1 MTIDMPPPVAQ
12 SVRTNRS
19 SFSSS
24 HGNDD
29 NTLHHFAAVSNG
41 DGYESDSSS
50 FAPPTPNTLS
60 TAIPAEL
67 AGVVPLI
74 DRFQVEGFLKL
85 MHKQIQSAG
94 KRGFFSKRSVGPQV
108 REKLTFEDM
117 LCFQKDPIP
126 TSLLKLNS
134 DLALRSTKLFQIIL
148 KYMEV
153 DSSDRASPMSLDER
167 VELVGKLY
175 KQSLKHS
182 ELRDELFVQISKQT
196 RNNPD
201 RESLIK
207 SWELMYLCV
216 SCMTPS
222 KDIGG
227 YLSEYIH
234 HIVNGVNTDPEIR
247 AIALNTLSALKR
259 SVKAGPRHII
269 PGPKE
274 IEAQLT
280 GKKLTTIVF
289 FLDETFEEI
298 TYDMSTTVADAVEEL
313 AGIIKLSTYSSFSL
327 FECRKAVTASKSPDS
342 EEYVGLDDN
351 KHIGDLLAEFKAA
364 KERSKGEILH
374 CKLIFKKKL
383 FRESDEAVTDP
394 MFMQLSYVQLQHDY
408 IFGHYPVGR
417 DEASQLSALQI
428 LAEIG
433 FVRRPESCSDWS
445 SFLERFLPRQ
455 IAMTRGRREWELDI
469 LSCYHSLEHLTKD
482 DARQKFLH
490 ILRTLP
496 YGNSV
501 FFNVRKIDDPIGLL
515 PGRIILGINKRGVHF
530 FRPVPKEYLHSAE
543 LRDIMQFGSSNTA
556 VFFKMRVAG
565 VLHIFQFETK
575 QGEEI
580 CVALQTHINDVML
593 RRYSKART
601 TAGGSLNEDIS
612 SNFKSP
618 NSESYEKRIQDL
630 SKAAEESKR
639 IADQLKEEL
648 HEKQKQEEKML
659 QELESLKESLNVD
672 KLSLEEVTNERDR
685 LISLCDEKDKAL
697 QAAILEKRN
706 METRMT
712 KLNKLVTEKEN
723 TTQREPIGANKQGLQ
738 KLEDELK
745 LCKDELRIAEETIK
759 SLTTDKLI
767 LEQRLSRLEKKNSEE
782 NSSIQLKLEQELKT
796 LKGQVYD
803 LERKVEVFR
812 QELVA
817 AESTLSV
824 KDSELTA
831 LKNNLRE
838 LEELREMKEDIDRK
852 NKQTAAILKMQA
864 SQLADMELLYKEEQ
878 VLRKRY
884 FNTIEDMKGK
894 IRVYCRPRPLSDKEI
909 AEKDGNSLTTI
920 DEFTVEHQWK
930 TDKPKQ
936 HIYDRVFDGNATQED
951 VFEDTR
957 YLVQSAV
964 DGYNVCI
971 FAYGQTG
978 SGKTFTI
985 YGSESNPGLTPRAT
999 AELFRILRRDSNK
1012 FSFSLKAYMVELYQD
1027 TLVDLLLPKN
1037 AKRLRLDIK
1046 KDSKGMVTVENVTTM
1061 SISTMDELN
1070 SIIQKGSERRH
1081 TSETQMNEESSR
1093 SHLILS
1099 IVIEST
1105 NLQSQS
1111 AARGKL
1117 SFVDLA
1123 GSERVKKSGSEGSQL
1138 KEAQS
1143 INKSLSALGDVI
1155 SALSSGGQ
1163 HIPYRNH
1170 KLTMLMSD
1178 SLGGNA
1184 KTLMFVNVSPAQS
1197 NLDETHNS
1205 LMYASRV
1212 RSIVNDPSKNVSSK
1226 EIARLKKLVAY
1237 WKEQAGRKG
1246 EDEDLEEIQEVRP
1259 SRDRTDGRHSL

>member
-1 MTIDMPPPVAQ
+1 MTIDVPPSSAH
-12 SVRTNRS
+12 SVRTNRFSFGS
-19 SFSSS
+19 SNGSEA
-24 HGNDD
+24 
-29 NTLHHFAAVSNG
+29 TPLHNYASVSNG
-41 DGYESDSSS
+41 DGYDSDGSN
-50 FAPPTPNTLS
+50 FAPPTPTTLS

-67 AGVVPLI
+67 AGAVPLI
-74 DRFQVEGFLKL
+74 DKFQVEGFLKL

-108 REKLTFEDM
+108 REKFTFEDM

-134 DLALRSTKLFQIIL
+134 DLVSRATKLFVIIL
-148 KYMEV
+148 KYMGV
-153 DSSDRASPMSLDER
+153 DSSDRLTPLNLDER

-175 KQSLKHS
+175 KQCLKRS
-182 ELRDELFVQISKQT
+182 ELRDELFLQISKQT
-196 RNNPD
+196 RNNPE
-201 RESLIK
+201 RECLIK
-207 SWELMYLCV
+207 AWELMYLCAL
-216 SCMTPS
+216 SMPPG
-222 KDIGG
+222 KDIGA
-227 YLSEYIH
+227 YLSEYVH
-234 HIVNGVNTDPEIR
+234 NVAHGVLADPEIR
-247 AIALNTLSALKR
+247 ALALNTLNALKH

-269 PGPKE
+269 PGPIE
-274 IEAQLT
+274 IEAMLT

-298 TYDMSTTVADAVEEL
+298 TYDLSTTVADAVEEL

-327 FECRKAVTASKSPDS
+327 FECRKVVTGSKSPDS
-342 EEYVGLDDN
+342 GNEEYIGLDDN
-351 KHIGDLLAEFKAA
+351 KYIGDLLAEFKAV

-383 FRESDEAVTDP
+383 FRDSDEAVTDP
-394 MFMQLSYVQLQHDY
+394 MFLQLSYVQLQHDY
-408 IFGHYPVGR
+408 ILGNYPIGK
-417 DEASQLSALQI
+417 DDASQLSALQI

-433 FVRRPESCSDWS
+433 FVRRPESCTDWN

-455 IAMTRGRREWELDI
+455 IAMTRAKREWELDI
-469 LSCYHSLEHLTKD
+469 LSCYHSLAHVTKD
-482 DARQKFLH
+482 DARQQFLH
-490 ILRTLP
+490 ILRTIP
-496 YGNSV
+496 YGFSV

-530 FRPVPKEYLHSAE
+530 FRPVPKEYMQSAE

-593 RRYSKART
+593 RRYSKARST
-601 TAGGSLNEDIS
+601 VGGSLNEDTS
-612 SNFKSP
+612 TNFKSS
-618 NSESYEKRIQDL
+618 NMELYEKRVQDL
-630 SKAAEESKR
+630 SKLVEESQTN
-639 IADQLKEEL
+639 ADQLLEKL
-648 HEKQKQEEKML
+648 HQKQKQEEEML
-659 QELESLKESLNVD
+659 EELDGLKKSLKADKQNLAEVTDDRD
-672 KLSLEEVTNERDR
+672 KLR
-685 LISLCDEKDKAL
+685 SLCHEKDKEL
-697 QAAILEKRN
+697 QAKIQEKRN
-706 METRMT
+706 MEAQMA
-712 KLNKLVTEKEN
+712 KLSNLVTENATKKDPLQEDN
-723 TTQREPIGANKQGLQ
+723 QVSQ
-738 KLEDELK
+738 KLEDDLK
-745 LCKDELRIAEETIK
+745 LCKGELLEAEETIK
-759 SLTTDKLI
+759 CLRSEKLI
-767 LEQRLSRLEKKNSEE
+767 LEQKLSEFEKNSEE
-782 NSSIQLKLEQELKT
+782 EISSLQCKLEKERKNLNS
-796 LKGQVYD
+796 QVYD
-803 LERKVEVFR
+803 LERKLEMFR
-812 QELVA
+812 QEMTVA
-817 AESTLSV
+817 KSSLSV
-824 KDSELTA
+824 KDSELAA
-831 LKNNLRE
+831 LKNNLDE

-852 NKQTAAILKMQA
+852 NEQTAAILKMQA
-864 SQLADMELLYKEEQ
+864 AQLAEMELLYKEEQ

-894 IRVYCRPRPLSDKEI
+894 IRVYCRLRPLSEKEI
-909 AEKDGNSLTTI
+909 ANKERDSLATV
-920 DEFTVEHQWK
+920 DEFTVEHPWK
-930 TDKPKQ
+930 DDKSKQ
-936 HIYDRVFDGNATQED
+936 HIYDRVFDGYATQED

-985 YGSESNPGLTPRAT
+985 YGAENNPGLTPRAT

-1012 FSFSLKAYMVELYQD
+1012 YSFSLKAYMLELYQD

-1037 AKRLRLDIK
+1037 SKRLKLDIK
-1046 KDSKGMVTVENVTTM
+1046 KDSKGMVAVENVTIV
-1061 SISTMDELN
+1061 SISNVEELN
-1070 SIIQKGSERRH
+1070 SIIQRGSEQRH
-1081 TSETQMNEESSR
+1081 TSGTRMNDESSR

-1111 AARGKL
+1111 TARGKL

-1123 GSERVKKSGSEGSQL
+1123 GSERIKKSGSAGNQL

-1184 KTLMFVNVSPAQS
+1184 KTLMFVNVSPTES
-1197 NLDETHNS
+1197 SLDETHNS

-1212 RSIVNDPSKNVSSK
+1212 RSIVNDPSKNISSK

-1237 WKEQAGRKG
+1237 WKEQAGRRG
-1246 EDEDLEEIQEVRP
+1246 EDEELEEIQEERP
-1259 SRDRTDGRHSL
+1259 TKEKSDGRHSM

>member
-1 MTIDMPPPVAQ
+1 
-12 SVRTNRS
+12 
-19 SFSSS
+19 
-24 HGNDD
+24 
-29 NTLHHFAAVSNG
+29 
-41 DGYESDSSS
+41 
-50 FAPPTPNTLS
+50 
-60 TAIPAEL
+60 
-67 AGVVPLI
+67 
-74 DRFQVEGFLKL
+74 

-134 DLALRSTKLFQIIL
+134 DLASRSTKLFHIIL

-207 SWELMYLCV
+207 AWELMYLCV

-247 AIALNTLSALKR
+247 AIALNTLNSLKR

-482 DARQKFLH
+482 DARQQFLH

-639 IADQLKEEL
+639 NADQLREEL
-648 HEKQKQEEKML
+648 QEKQKQEEKML

-723 TTQREPIGANKQGLQ
+723 TTQREPIGANKQ
-738 KLEDELK
+738 
-745 LCKDELRIAEETIK
+745 
-759 SLTTDKLI
+759 
-767 LEQRLSRLEKKNSEE
+767 
-782 NSSIQLKLEQELKT
+782 NSSIQLKLEQERKT

-864 SQLADMELLYKEEQ
+864 AQLADMELLYKEEL

-894 IRVYCRPRPLSDKEI
+894 IRVYCRLRPLSDKEI
-909 AEKDGNSLTTI
+909 AEKDGNSLTTV

-930 TDKPKQ
+930 DDKPKQ
-936 HIYDRVFDGNATQED
+936 HIYDHVFDGNATQED

-957 YLVQSAV
+957 YLVQSAA

-1046 KDSKGMVTVENVTTM
+1046 KDSKGMVTVENVTTV

-1143 INKSLSALGDVI
+1143 INKSLSAVGDVI

-1259 SRDRTDGRHSL
+1259 SRDRTDGRHSM

>member
-1 MTIDMPPPVAQ
+1 MTIDMPPSVAQ

-24 HGNDD
+24 NGYEDTPVHSS
-29 NTLHHFAAVSNG
+29 AAVTNGVDYDSDGSN
-41 DGYESDSSS
+41 
-50 FAPPTPNTLS
+50 FAPPTPTNLS
-60 TAIPAEL
+60 MAIPAEL
-67 AGVVPLI
+67 AGAVPLI

-85 MHKQIQSAG
+85 MQKQIQSAG

-108 REKLTFEDM
+108 REKFTFEDM

-126 TSLLKLNS
+126 TSLLKLNG
-134 DLALRSTKLFQIIL
+134 DLASRASKLFQIIL
-148 KYMEV
+148 KYMGI
-153 DSSDRASPMSLDER
+153 DSSDRVTPINLDER
-167 VELVGKLY
+167 VELVSKLY

-196 RNNPD
+196 RNNP
-201 RESLIK
+201 EKEYLIK
-207 SWELMYLCV
+207 AWELMYLCA
-216 SCMTPS
+216 SFMPPS

-227 YLSEYIH
+227 YLSEYVH
-234 HIVNGVNTDPEIR
+234 NVAHSVTTDPEIR
-247 AIALNTLSALKR
+247 ARALNTLNALKH

-274 IEAQLT
+274 IEALLT
-280 GKKLTTIVF
+280 GRKLTTIVF

-313 AGIIKLSTYSSFSL
+313 AAIIKLSTYSSFSL
-327 FECRKAVTASKSPDS
+327 FECRKVVTGSKSSDS
-342 EEYVGLDDN
+342 GNEEYIGLDDN
-351 KHIGDLLAEFKAA
+351 KHIGDLLAEFKAV
-364 KERSKGEILH
+364 KDRSKGEVLH

-394 MFMQLSYVQLQHDY
+394 MFLQLSYVQLQHDY
-408 IFGHYPVGR
+408 ILGNYPIGR
-417 DEASQLSALQI
+417 DDASKLSALQI

-433 FVRRPESCSDWS
+433 YVRRPESCADWN

-455 IAMTRGRREWELDI
+455 IAMTRAKREWELDI
-469 LSCYHSLEHLTKD
+469 ISCYHSLEHMMKD
-482 DARQKFLH
+482 DARQQFLH
-490 ILRTLP
+490 MLRTLP
-496 YGNSV
+496 YGYSV

-515 PGRIILGINKRGVHF
+515 PGRIILGINKRGIHF
-530 FRPVPKEYLHSAE
+530 FRPVPKEYMHSAE

-593 RRYSKART
+593 RRYSKARSPVV
-601 TAGGSLNEDIS
+601 GSLNEDIS
-612 SNFKSP
+612 NNFKPP
-618 NSESYEKRIQDL
+618 NLELYEKRVQDL
-630 SKAAEESKR
+630 SKVVEESQR
-639 IADQLKEEL
+639 NADQLLEEL
-648 HEKQKQEEKML
+648 HEKQKQEEEML
-659 QELESLKESLNVD
+659 QELEDLKESLKAD
-672 KLSLEEVTNERDR
+672 KHRLAEVTDDCDR
-685 LISLCDEKDKAL
+685 LRSLCDEKDKAL
-697 QAAILEKRN
+697 QAKIQEKRN
-706 METRMT
+706 MEAKMAE
-712 KLNKLVTEKEN
+712 LSNLVIEN
-723 TTQREPIGANKQGLQ
+723 TIKKDPIGVNNQVLQ
-738 KLEDELK
+738 KLEDEIK
-745 LCKDELRIAEETIK
+745 LCKDELLVAEETVK
-759 SLTTDKLI
+759 SLTNEKLI
-767 LEQRLSRLEKKNSEE
+767 LEQKLSVLEKKNAEE
-782 NSSIQLKLEQELKT
+782 ISSLQRKLEQERKALNYK
-796 LKGQVYD
+796 VYN
-803 LERKVEVFR
+803 LENELDAFR
-812 QELVA
+812 QQLVV
-817 AESTLSV
+817 AESKLTV
-824 KDSELTA
+824 KDSELAA
-831 LKNNLRE
+831 LKSNIKE
-838 LEELREMKEDIDRK
+838 LEELRETKEDIDRK
-852 NKQTAAILKMQA
+852 NEQAASILKMQGA
-864 SQLADMELLYKEEQ
+864 QLAEMEILYKEEQ

-894 IRVYCRPRPLSDKEI
+894 IRVYCRLRPLSEKEI
-909 AEKDGNSLTTI
+909 ADKERDALTTV
-920 DEFTVEHQWK
+920 DEFTVEHPWK
-930 TDKPKQ
+930 DDKTKQ
-936 HIYDRVFDGNATQED
+936 HIYDRVFDGDATQED

-985 YGSESNPGLTPRAT
+985 YGSENNPGLTLRAT

-1012 FSFSLKAYMVELYQD
+1012 FSFSLKAYMLELYQD

-1037 AKRLRLDIK
+1037 AKRLKLEIK
-1046 KDSKGMVTVENVTTM
+1046 KDSKGMVNVENVTIV
-1061 SISTMDELN
+1061 SISTMEELN
-1070 SIIQKGSERRH
+1070 SIIQRGSERRH

-1099 IVIEST
+1099 IVVEST

-1123 GSERVKKSGSEGSQL
+1123 GSERVKKSGSAGNQL

-1184 KTLMFVNVSPAQS
+1184 KTLMFVNVSPIES
-1197 NLDETHNS
+1197 SLDETHNS

-1237 WKEQAGRKG
+1237 WKEQAGKRG
-1246 EDEDLEEIQEVRP
+1246 EAEDLEEIQEDRP
-1259 SRDRTDGRHSL
+1259 TKDKTDGRHSM

>member
-1 MTIDMPPPVAQ
+1 MTIDVPPSGAQ

-24 HGNDD
+24 NGHDA
-29 NTLHHFAAVSNG
+29 TPLHNYASVSDG
-41 DGYESDSSS
+41 DGYDSDGSN
-50 FAPPTPNTLS
+50 FAPPTPTTLS
-60 TAIPAEL
+60 MAIPAEL
-67 AGVVPLI
+67 AGA
-74 DRFQVEGFLKL
+74 VEGFLKL
-85 MHKQIQSAG
+85 MHKQIQSSG

-108 REKLTFEDM
+108 REKFTFEDM

-126 TSLLKLNS
+126 TSLLKLNG
-134 DLALRSTKLFQIIL
+134 DLTSRATKLFQIIL
-148 KYMEV
+148 KYIGV
-153 DSSDRASPMSLDER
+153 DSSDRVTPLSLEER

-175 KQSLKHS
+175 KQSLKRS

-196 RNNPD
+196 RNNPE
-201 RESLIK
+201 REYLIK
-207 SWELMYLCV
+207 AWELMYLCA
-216 SCMTPS
+216 SSMPPS
-222 KDIGG
+222 KDIGA
-227 YLSEYIH
+227 YLSEYVH
-234 HIVNGVNTDPEIR
+234 NVAHGVTTDAEIR
-247 AIALNTLSALKR
+247 SLALNTLNALKH

-269 PGPKE
+269 PGPIE
-274 IEAQLT
+274 IEALLT
-280 GKKLTTIVF
+280 GKRLTTIVF

-313 AGIIKLSTYSSFSL
+313 AGIIKLSTYSSFSM
-327 FECRKAVTASKSPDS
+327 FECRKVVTGSKSPDS
-342 EEYVGLDDN
+342 GNEEYIGLDDN
-351 KHIGDLLAEFKAA
+351 KYIGDLLAEFKAV
-364 KERSKGEILH
+364 KDRSKGEILH

-394 MFMQLSYVQLQHDY
+394 MFLQLSYVQLQHDY
-408 IFGHYPVGR
+408 ILGNYPIGR
-417 DEASQLSALQI
+417 DDAAQLSALQI

-433 FVRRPESCSDWS
+433 FVRRPESCTDWN

-455 IAMTRGRREWELDI
+455 IAMTRAKREWELDI
-469 LSCYHSLEHLTKD
+469 LSCYHSLSHVTKD
-482 DARQKFLH
+482 DARQQFLH

-496 YGNSV
+496 YGFSV

-530 FRPVPKEYLHSAE
+530 FRPVPKEYMHSAE

-593 RRYSKART
+593 RRYSKARS
-601 TAGGSLNEDIS
+601 AAAGSLDEDVYN
-612 SNFKSP
+612 NFKPS
-618 NSESYEKRIQDL
+618 NLDLYEKRVQDL
-630 SKAAEESKR
+630 SKLVEESQR
-639 IADQLKEEL
+639 NADQLLEKL
-648 HEKQKQEEKML
+648 REKQKQEEEML
-659 QELESLKESLNVD
+659 QELEGLKKSIKADKQSLT
-672 KLSLEEVTNERDR
+672 EVTNDRDKLR
-685 LISLCDEKDKAL
+685 SLHDEKDKAL
-697 QAAILEKRN
+697 QAIILEKRN
-706 METRMT
+706 MEAKMA
-712 KLNKLVTEKEN
+712 KLSNLVAEN
-723 TTQREPIGANKQGLQ
+723 TAKKDPIQANNQVSQ
-738 KLEDELK
+738 KLEDDLK
-745 LCKDELRIAEETIK
+745 LCKSELLGAEEAIK
-759 SLTTDKLI
+759 SLRSEKLI
-767 LEQRLSRLEKKNSEE
+767 LEQKLSELEKKSAEE
-782 NSSIQLKLEQELKT
+782 ISSLHWKLEQERKILNS
-796 LKGQVYD
+796 QVYD
-803 LERKVEVFR
+803 LEQKLYVFR
-812 QELVA
+812 QELTV

-824 KDSELTA
+824 KDSELAA
-831 LKNNLRE
+831 LKNNLDE

-852 NKQTAAILKMQA
+852 NEQTAVILKMQA
-864 SQLADMELLYKEEQ
+864 TQLAEMELLYKEEQ

-894 IRVYCRPRPLSDKEI
+894 IRVYCRLRPLSEKEI
-909 AEKDGNSLTTI
+909 ASKEKDSLTTV
-920 DEFTVEHQWK
+920 DEFTVEHPWK
-930 TDKPKQ
+930 DDKPKQ
-936 HIYDRVFDGNATQED
+936 HIYDRVFDGDAAQED

-985 YGSESNPGLTPRAT
+985 YGAENNPGLTPRAT

-1012 FSFSLKAYMVELYQD
+1012 YSFSLKAYMLELYQD

-1037 AKRLRLDIK
+1037 AKRLKLDIK
-1046 KDSKGMVTVENVTTM
+1046 KDSKGMVTVENVTIV
-1061 SISTMDELN
+1061 SISTVEELN
-1070 SIIQKGSERRH
+1070 NIIQRGSEQRH
-1081 TSETQMNEESSR
+1081 TSGTQMNDESSR

-1111 AARGKL
+1111 TARGKL

-1123 GSERVKKSGSEGSQL
+1123 GSERIKKSGSAGNQL

-1184 KTLMFVNVSPAQS
+1184 KTLMFVNVSPAES
-1197 NLDETHNS
+1197 SLDETHNS

-1237 WKEQAGRKG
+1237 WKEQAGRRG
-1246 EDEDLEEIQEVRP
+1246 EDEDLEEIQEERP
-1259 SRDRTDGRHSL
+1259 TKERTDGRHSM

>member
-1 MTIDMPPPVAQ
+1 MTIDVPPSSGQ

-24 HGNDD
+24 NGNEATPVH
-29 NTLHHFAAVSNG
+29 NYASVSNG
-41 DGYESDSSS
+41 DGYDSEGSN
-50 FAPPTPNTLS
+50 FAPPTPTTLS
-60 TAIPAEL
+60 MAIPSEL
-67 AGVVPLI
+67 AGAVPLI

-108 REKLTFEDM
+108 REKFTFEDM

-126 TSLLKLNS
+126 TSLLKLNG
-134 DLALRSTKLFQIIL
+134 DLASRATKLFQIIL
-148 KYMEV
+148 KYIGV
-153 DSSDRASPMSLDER
+153 DSSDHVTPISLEER

-175 KQSLKHS
+175 KQSLKRS
-182 ELRDELFVQISKQT
+182 ELRDELFLQLSKQT
-196 RNNPD
+196 RNSPE
-201 RESLIK
+201 REYLIK
-207 SWELMYLCV
+207 AWELMYLCA
-216 SCMTPS
+216 SSMPPS
-222 KDIGG
+222 KDIGA
-227 YLSEYIH
+227 YLSEYVH
-234 HIVNGVNTDPEIR
+234 NMAYGVTADPEIR
-247 AIALNTLSALKR
+247 ALALNTLNALKH

-269 PGPKE
+269 PGPVE
-274 IEAQLT
+274 IETLLT

-298 TYDMSTTVADAVEEL
+298 TYDMSTTVADAVE
-313 AGIIKLSTYSSFSL
+313 L
-327 FECRKAVTASKSPDS
+327 FFCYS

-351 KHIGDLLAEFKAA
+351 KYIGDLLAEFKAV
-364 KERSKGEILH
+364 KDRSKGEILH

-394 MFMQLSYVQLQHDY
+394 MFLQLSYVQLQHDY
-408 IFGHYPVGR
+408 ILGNYPIGR
-417 DEASQLSALQI
+417 NDAAQLSALQI

-433 FVRRPESCSDWS
+433 FVRRPESCADWN

-455 IAMTRGRREWELDI
+455 IAMTRARREWELDI
-469 LSCYHSLEHLTKD
+469 LSCYHSLAHVTKD
-482 DARQKFLH
+482 DARQQFLH

-496 YGNSV
+496 YGFSV

-530 FRPVPKEYLHSAE
+530 FRPVPKEYMHSAE

-593 RRYSKART
+593 RRYSKARS
-601 TAGGSLNEDIS
+601 AVGESLNEDT
-612 SNFKSP
+612 SNDFKPS
-618 NSESYEKRIQDL
+618 NLELSEKRLQEL
-630 SKAAEESKR
+630 SKLVEESQTN
-639 IADQLKEEL
+639 ADQLLDKL
-648 HEKQKQEEKML
+648 REKQKQEEDML
-659 QELESLKESLNVD
+659 QELEGLQRSLRADKQSLA
-672 KLSLEEVTNERDR
+672 EVTNDRDKLR
-685 LISLCDEKDKAL
+685 SLCEEKDKAL
-697 QAAILEKRN
+697 QAEILEKRN
-706 METRMT
+706 MEAKMAE
-712 KLNKLVTEKEN
+712 LSNLVTEN
-723 TTQREPIGANKQGLQ
+723 TTKKDHTQTNNQVSQ
-738 KLEDELK
+738 KLEDDLK
-745 LCKDELRIAEETIK
+745 LCKGELRVAEETIK
-759 SLTTDKLI
+759 NLRSNKLI
-767 LEQRLSRLEKKNSEE
+767 LEQKLSELEKKSAEE
-782 NSSIQLKLEQELKT
+782 ASSLQWKLEQEGKT
-796 LKGQVYD
+796 LNSKVYD
-803 LERKVEVFR
+803 LERKLDAFR
-812 QELVA
+812 QELSV
-817 AESTLSV
+817 AESTVSV
-824 KDSELTA
+824 KDSELAA
-831 LKNNLRE
+831 LKNNLDE

-852 NKQTAAILKMQA
+852 NEQTAAILKMQA
-864 SQLADMELLYKEEQ
+864 VQLAEMELLYKEEQ

-894 IRVYCRPRPLSDKEI
+894 IRVYCRLRPLSEKEI
-909 AEKDGNSLTTI
+909 ASKERDSLTTV
-920 DEFTVEHQWK
+920 DEFTVEHPWK
-930 TDKPKQ
+930 DDKPKQ
-936 HIYDRVFDGNATQED
+936 HIYDRVFDGDATQED
-951 VFEDTR
+951 

-985 YGSESNPGLTPRAT
+985 YGAENNLGLTPRGT

-1012 FSFSLKAYMVELYQD
+1012 YSFSLKAYMLELYQD

-1037 AKRLRLDIK
+1037 AKRLKLDIK
-1046 KDSKGMVTVENVTTM
+1046 KDSKGMVAVENVTIVP
-1061 SISTMDELN
+1061 ISTVEELN
-1070 SIIQKGSERRH
+1070 SMIQRGSEQRH
-1081 TSETQMNEESSR
+1081 TSGTQMNDESSR

-1111 AARGKL
+1111 TARGKL

-1123 GSERVKKSGSEGSQL
+1123 GSERVKKSGSSGSQL

-1184 KTLMFVNVSPAQS
+1184 KTLMFVNVSPVES
-1197 NLDETHNS
+1197 SLDETHNS

-1226 EIARLKKLVAY
+1226 EIARLKKLIAY
-1237 WKEQAGRKG
+1237 WKEQAGRRG
-1246 EDEDLEEIQEVRP
+1246 EDEDLEEIQEERQTKE
-1259 SRDRTDGRHSL
+1259 RTDGRHSM